1 MMLLMMSHDR
11 LLFNNA
17 TYDAADDVTHD
28 VTI

>member
-1 MMLLMMSHDR
+1 MIMLIILHVT

-17 TYDAADDVTHD
+17 TYETADDVTHD